1 MADLDNPFDAALAG
15 ANDVILR
22 NMGVTAVITS
32 GHLEGT
38 RITGVF
44 DDPENITYAAGVI
57 RIEDTRPSLFVK
69 SSDILR
75 LHRNDELVIGSDSFT
90 VDRITP
96 DDGGCSYIWLR
107 RKAVQAGT
115 RTERYYEGA

>member
-1 MADLDNPFDAALAG
+1 MADFDNLFDAALAG

-38 RITGVF
+38 GITGVF
-44 DDPENITYAAGVI
+44 DDPENITYVAGGI
-57 RIEDTRPSLFVK
+57 RIEDTLPSLFVK

-96 DDGGCSYIWLR
+96 DDGGCSYIRLR
-107 RKAVQAGT
+107 RKEVQAGT
-115 RTERYYEGA
+115 RTGRYYEGA

>member
-1 MADLDNPFDAALAG
+1 MADFDNLFDAALAG

-32 GHLEGT
+32 GHLKGT
-38 RITGVF
+38 GITGVF
-44 DDPENITYAAGVI
+44 DDPENITYVAGGI
-57 RIEDTRPSLFVK
+57 RIEDTLPSLFVK

-96 DDGGCSYIWLR
+96 DDGGCSYIRLR
-107 RKAVQAGT
+107 RKEVQAGT
-115 RTERYYEGA
+115 RTGRYYEGA